1 MNTLRWWNRPRASVG
16 GGRLASV
23 QGFEQ
28 ALAREV
34 NRAGRG
40 HHSLALLMLELRPGS
55 TGSLE
60 SRRRLAK
67 DAISKVRGARLMDQT
82 FDLGGGL
89 VALLCPYATA
99 YGAESTIA
107 GRLRSGLNRTAS
119 GPVEVSVGIAAYP
132 ADARNA
138 TELEER
144 ARRAWAAARH
154 RGGGVVAWHELR
166 VGADRPED
174 AWLSLSLGDLRTFE
188 TFRAYLE
195 DGNRAGEM
203 AERQRIGERLA
214 GAMGLSGVERHA
226 LRAALVL
233 YDVGRLGVLDAIWQ
247 KPGPLSPEE
256 RRTME
261 AHPVIGASLLR
272 DHAAAAPL
280 LPVVLYHHERFDGA
294 GYPEG
299 LTGTAIPLLA
309 RAVAVV
315 DAYLAMLG
323 DRPYRPRLTRS
334 EALTELWRG
343 AGTQW
348 DPRMVEALASS
359 IS

>member
-1 MNTLRWWNRPRASVG
+1 MNAVRWWGRGRTF
-16 GGRLASV
+16 GGRAGLGSR
-23 QGFEQ
+23 QTFGQ

-34 NRAGRG
+34 NRAGRA
-40 HHSLALLMLELRPGS
+40 HHALALLMLELRPGS
-55 TGSLE
+55 GGSLE
-60 SRRRLAK
+60 SRRRLAGE
-67 DAISKVRGARLMDQT
+67 AISQVHGARLMDQA

-99 YGAESTIA
+99 YGAENTIV
-107 GRLRSGLNRTAS
+107 GRLRTGLARTAS
-119 GPVEVSVGIAAYP
+119 GPMEVSIGIAAYP
-132 ADARNA
+132 ADAGDA
-138 TELEER
+138 LELEER
-144 ARRAWAAARH
+144 ARTAWAAARQ

-166 VGADRPED
+166 DGADRPED
-174 AWLSLSLGDLRTFE
+174 AWLSLALGDLRTFE
-188 TFRAYLE
+188 SIRAYLE
-195 DGNRAGEM
+195 DGNRVGEM

-214 GAMGLSGVERHA
+214 GAMGLSEVERHA
-226 LRAALVL
+226 LQAALVL
-233 YDVGRLGVLDAIWQ
+233 YDLGRIGVLDAIWQ
-247 KPGPLSPEE
+247 KAGPLSPEE

-261 AHPVIGASLLR
+261 AHPLIGASLLR

-280 LPVVLYHHERFDGA
+280 LPVVLYHHERFDGT

-299 LTGTAIPLLA
+299 LAGGAIPLLA

-323 DRPYRPRLTRS
+323 DRPYRPRLSRS

-343 AGTQW
+343 AGTHW
-348 DPRMVEALASS
+348 DPRMVEALAGS